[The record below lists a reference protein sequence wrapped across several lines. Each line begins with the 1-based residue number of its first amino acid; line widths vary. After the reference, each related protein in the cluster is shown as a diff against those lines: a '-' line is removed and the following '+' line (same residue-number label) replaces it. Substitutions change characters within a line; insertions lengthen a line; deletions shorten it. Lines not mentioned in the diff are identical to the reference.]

1 MEDNIV
7 KLAEL
12 QEQDGGGE
20 KRRKQADILI
30 ELAAAATLFHTPAP
44 DCDAFADIMIDGHR
58 ETHRVRAQVF
68 RRWLRHQY
76 FKAARSGAN
85 ADAVQVAVET
95 VAAQAMFEGEEREVY
110 CRIAA
115 DGGAIYLDIG
125 DRTGVRSRSRAMA
138 GPSSPSRRCASHARP
153 ACGRCRSR
161 SAADRS
167 TSYTRSAT
175 SPTIASRCLLPRCSP
190 GCGRTPTTRSR

>member
-1 MEDNIV
+1 MSTLTSPLNLCVPGTRCGAVRLSWTRRSWRSSTPSRARSLSGDKEPAMEDNV
-7 KLAEL
+7 TRLAEL
-12 QEQDGGGE
+12 QEKEGGE

-58 ETHRVRAQVF
+58 ETHRVRAQFF

-125 DRTGVRSRSRAMA
+125 D
-138 GPSSPSRRCASHARP
+138 
-153 ACGRCRSR
+153 
-161 SAADRS
+161 
-167 TSYTRSAT
+167 
-175 SPTIASRCLLPRCSP
+175 
-190 GCGRTPTTRSR
+190 